1 MAVAMRSGEVV
12 EGRAG
17 SMVGS
22 AIKEDVDTISDKSMT
37 EEPAFFLSVPISEND
52 DGVVT
57 TWMNTIVEP

>member
-22 AIKEDVDTISDKSMT
+22 ATKEDVDTISDEPMT
-37 EEPAFFLSVPISEND
+37 EELAFFLSVPISEND
-52 DGVVT
+52 DRVVMFWT
-57 TWMNTIVEP
+57 SSIVEP